1 MWLWNF
7 LNVSLKES
15 LLIPFAPWLEPR
27 WSSWTMDSTLS
38 NQDSKIGGECSWGLP
53 QDNRSLHF
61 VLVAQSC
68 LTLCNLTDCSPPG
81 SSVYGIVQARI
92 LEWVAIPLSRGP
104 SPPRDRTHV
113 PCIAG
118 RFFTFWAIR
127 EAHLFFKGI
136 LTVIAP
142 NSLIFS
148 SSLNTVSHS
157 VLPMHWKRL
166 ESVPQPPIK
175 NFVKNISSGLRRLCR

>member
-7 LNVSLKES
+7 LNVPLKES

-27 WSSWTMDSTLS
+27 WSSWTTDSTLS

-92 LEWVAIPLSRGP
+92 LEWVTTFSFSGG
-104 SPPRDRTHV
+104 SSQPRDQTWV
-113 PCIAG
+113 SCTG
-118 RFFTFWAIR
+118 GGFFTVWVTR
-127 EAHLFFKGI
+127 TDSKS
-136 LTVIAP
+136 T
-142 NSLIFS
+142 
-148 SSLNTVSHS
+148 
-157 VLPMHWKRL
+157 
-166 ESVPQPPIK
+166 
-175 NFVKNISSGLRRLCR
+175 SGLYGRLKTTTTIKRYLCCSYFLNVIVAAPYSNNKYHYKR